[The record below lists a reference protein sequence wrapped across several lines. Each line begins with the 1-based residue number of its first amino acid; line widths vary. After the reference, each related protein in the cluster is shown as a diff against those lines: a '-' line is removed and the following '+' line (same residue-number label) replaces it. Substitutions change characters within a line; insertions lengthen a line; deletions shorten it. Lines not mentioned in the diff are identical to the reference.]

1 MGIPRDRSRGTSDAH
16 ESGGGYARRL
26 ADGVALGKR
35 YAGSMNRL
43 DLPTPALLLDRAALD
58 RNIAAM
64 AAFAEAQG
72 VELRPHAK
80 THKSAEI
87 ARRQIAAGA
96 VGVCCAKLGE
106 AEALA
111 GEGVGNIHLT
121 SPVVTPGAIARLA
134 ALHARIA
141 LSVVVDHPD
150 NARAL
155 AAVEKLN
162 VFIDVDPGS
171 HRTGVTSPAAA
182 VALADAIAA
191 TGTLRLGG
199 VQFYCGSHQHIVSL
213 AERRIA
219 IEERTDYLRDVLDA
233 LRSAGFVAPVVTG
246 GGTGTFAID
255 ASLGAFTELQVGSYV
270 FLDRE
275 YCDCELDGPRFEPAL
290 FVDATVVSANTA
302 GMVTI
307 DAGLKAFATDA
318 GGPVVIRGAPLNSR
332 YAFTGDEHG
341 ALIGDGLPE
350 LGKRV
355 TLMPPHCDPTV
366 NLYDRYHVV
375 DGDVVA
381 ETWPVTARGRSA

>member
-1 MGIPRDRSRGTSDAH
+1 MDAFPLPRHA
-16 ESGGGYARRL
+16 
-26 ADGVALGKR
+26 V
-35 YAGSMNRL
+35 
-43 DLPTPALLLDRAALD
+43 PTPALLLDRAALM

-96 VGVCCAKLGE
+96 VGICCAKLAE

-111 GEGVGNIHLT
+111 EGGVGDIHLT
-121 SPVVTPGAIARLA
+121 SSVVAPGAIHRLA
-134 ALHARIA
+134 GLNRRIA
-141 LSVVVDHPD
+141 LSTVVDHPD

-155 AAVEKLN
+155 GAGIDGLT

-171 HRTGVTSPAAA
+171 HRTGVTSAAAA
-182 VALADAIAA
+182 VELAQVIAA
-191 TGTLRLGG
+191 TGTLKLGG
-199 VQFYCGSHQHIVSL
+199 VQFYCGSHQHIQSL
-213 AERRIA
+213 AERRAA
-219 IEERTDYLRDVLDA
+219 IVERTDYLRAVLDA
-233 LRSAGFVAPVVTG
+233 LRAAGFYVPIVTG
-246 GGTGTFAID
+246 AGTGTFAID
-255 ASLGAFTELQVGSYV
+255 ASLGVFTELQVGSYI

-275 YCDCELDGPRFEPAL
+275 YLDCELAGPRFEPAL
-290 FVDATVVSANTA
+290 FVDATVVSANTP

-318 GGPVVIRGAPLNSR
+318 GAPVVLGGAPAGSR

-341 ALIGDGLPE
+341 ALFGDDLPGL
-350 LGKRV
+350 GARV

-366 NLYDRYHVV
+366 NLYDRYQLL
-375 DGDVVA
+375 DGDNVVEA
-381 ETWPVTARGRSA
+381 WPVTARGRST